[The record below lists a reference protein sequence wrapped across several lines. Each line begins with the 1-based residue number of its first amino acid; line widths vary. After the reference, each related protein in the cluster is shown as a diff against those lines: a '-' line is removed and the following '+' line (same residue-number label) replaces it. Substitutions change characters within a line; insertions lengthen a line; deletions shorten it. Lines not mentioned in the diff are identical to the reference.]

1 MGLACLCCVVIP
13 LILTVFVVLI
23 LSQLGRDYPGASLAV
38 LSYAQDIT
46 VVEAFKSLIVGDEN
60 APGTPKINW
69 NQWKDVSL
77 PPSPFICCTYYPSNF
92 PFCQTS
98 FLENPLTV
106 IGGSGD
112 GASKEMVNYLYTRG
126 VLIDDGRFNT
136 PLMSC
141 ITASVDLDFA
151 KFLIDHG
158 ANVNQLRYETTP
170 LVTAIKT
177 GKIEWVQLLV
187 EYGKADINQPVG
199 VSLPVIEYFRD

>member
-23 LSQLGRDYPGASLAV
+23 LSQIGRDYPGASLAV
-38 LSYAQDIT
+38 LCYAQDIT
-46 VVEAFKSLIVGDEN
+46 VVETFKSLIIGDEN
-60 APGTPKINW
+60 APGAPKINW

-77 PPSPFICCTYYPSNF
+77 SPSPLNVVSHPFCF

-126 VLIDDGRFNT
+126 VLIDDGRFST

-141 ITASVDLDFA
+141 ITASVDMDFA

-158 ANVNQLRYETTP
+158 ANVNQLRSETTP

-187 EYGKADINQPVG
+187 EYGKADVNQPVG
-199 VSLPVIEYFRD
+199 VSLAVIEYFRV